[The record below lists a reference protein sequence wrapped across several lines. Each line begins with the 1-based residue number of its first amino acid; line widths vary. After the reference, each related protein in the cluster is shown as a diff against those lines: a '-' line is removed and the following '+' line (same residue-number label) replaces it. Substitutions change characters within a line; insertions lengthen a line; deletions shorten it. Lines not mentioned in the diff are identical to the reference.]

1 MATRSAAGKFMST
14 QQLCW
19 EKQEEHLL
27 DIFIFLLQ
35 ITIECFFFQH
45 SKLCVD
51 RMESETFHLVVGES
65 AEEAQN
71 FTFYGRYCMGG

>member
-1 MATRSAAGKFMST
+1 MATRSAAGRFMSS

-19 EKQEEHLL
+19 EKQEQHLL
-27 DIFIFLLQ
+27 DIFLLQ
-35 ITIECFFFQH
+35 ITIERQQ